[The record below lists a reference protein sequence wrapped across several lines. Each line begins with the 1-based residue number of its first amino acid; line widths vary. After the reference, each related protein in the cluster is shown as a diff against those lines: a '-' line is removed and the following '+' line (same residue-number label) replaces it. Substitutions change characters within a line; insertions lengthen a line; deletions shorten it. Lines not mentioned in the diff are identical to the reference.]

1 VHEETNM
8 AVKEEQE
15 GFRISFSL
23 RLKIIL
29 TFFIISS
36 LVGLGLSYSTYRILD
51 RSLLREL
58 QTRVHNLT
66 QVGSHLIDTEALV
79 RLIGRMS
86 PALGDED
93 VYRVETSEDFRIIS
107 DQLNLIRDTEEELV
121 RYVYIFVPT
130 EDENNALFVVDAD
143 TLPQFAMREEGETIG
158 EEDFSHFNSLFEIA
172 DFPVARQVIEE
183 RVPMVEQEYTYDEAF
198 NVNSIS
204 GYAPIFD
211 RTEGRF
217 LGVLG
222 LDMVDTD
229 VKSVLQNVTTFSLII
244 TAFALVLSFIVSIL
258 LGSLFTRGIIHLD
271 RVVRT
276 FDGTNFAI
284 RADIKSRDEVGRLGF
299 SFNQMAD
306 IIQRYSSQLK
316 ALLRAYGRFV
326 PHDFLRFL
334 QKKSILEVSLG
345 DQVQREMTVMF
356 SDIRSFTELSETM
369 SPKENFNFLNSYLS
383 RVGPEIRSNSGFI
396 DKYIGDGIMAL
407 FPEKPDDALK
417 AAVAM
422 LRRVD
427 EYNDHRSR
435 SGYRPISI
443 GIGIH
448 TGNLMLGTVGEKE
461 RMDGSV
467 IADAVNLCARLE
479 SLTRLY
485 GSSILVSGQ
494 TLKLLAQKD
503 SYHHRFVDRVRV
515 KGKKELVLIYEI
527 FDSDPPETKKRK
539 IAGRKVWTKAL
550 FHYYDRDFKKAYRL
564 FKLLKEKHPQDRIY
578 DLYLR
583 RCVRCIKLGVP
594 EDWQGIEVVN
604 LK

>member
-1 VHEETNM
+1 MHEETEM
-8 AVKEEQE
+8 AGKEEQE
-15 GFRISFSL
+15 GFLISFSL

-121 RYVYIFVPT
+121 RYVYIFMPT

-211 RTEGRF
+211 RTEGKF

-229 VKSVLQNVTTFSLII
+229 VKSVLRNVTTFSLII

-276 FDGTNFAI
+276 FDGTNLAI

-306 IIQRYSSQLK
+306 IIQRYSFQLK

-407 FPEKPDDALK
+407 FPEKPDDALQ

-427 EYNDHRSR
+427 EYNDHRNR

-594 EDWQGIEVVN
+594 KDWQGIEVVN

>member
-1 VHEETNM
+1 M

>member
-1 VHEETNM
+1 VQEEIEM
-8 AVKEEQE
+8 SGKEGKE
-15 GFRISFSL
+15 GFLITFSL

-36 LVGLGLSYSTYRILD
+36 LVGVSLSYSTYRILG
-51 RSLLREL
+51 RSLFREL
-58 QTRVHNLT
+58 QNRVYNLT
-66 QVGSHLIDTEALV
+66 QVGSHLIDTDALS

-86 PALGDED
+86 PALGDDE
-93 VYRVETSEDFRIIS
+93 VFGVETSEDFRIIS
-107 DQLNLIRDTEEELV
+107 DQLNLIRDTEKKLV

-130 EDENNALFVVDAD
+130 KDENTALFVVDAD
-143 TLPQFAMREEGETIG
+143 TLPQFAMREAGEMIG
-158 EEDFSHFNSLFEIA
+158 EEDFSHFNSLFEII

-183 RVPMVEQEYTYDEAF
+183 RVPKVEQEYTYDEAF

-211 RTEGRF
+211 RNSGRF
-217 LGVLG
+217 LAVLG

-229 VKSVLQNVTTFSLII
+229 VKSVLRNITTLSLFI
-244 TAFALVLSFIVSIL
+244 TAGALVLSFIVSIL
-258 LGSLFTRGIIHLD
+258 LGSLFTRGIIQLD

-276 FDGTNFAI
+276 FDKTNLAV

-369 SPKENFNFLNSYLS
+369 SPEENFNFLNSYLS

-407 FPEKPDDALK
+407 FPEKPDDALQ

-422 LRRVD
+422 LRKVD
-427 EYNDHRSR
+427 EYNDHRR
-435 SGYRPISI
+435 KSGYRPIGI

-494 TLKLLAQKD
+494 TLKLLAHKD
-503 SYHHRFVDRVRV
+503 AYHHRFVDRVRV
-515 KGKKELVLIYEI
+515 KGKKELVLIYEV
-527 FDSDPPETKKRK
+527 FDADPPEMKRKK
-539 IAGRKVWTKAL
+539 IAGKIVWTKAL
-550 FHYYDRDFKKAYRL
+550 FHYYDRDFKNAFKL

-583 RCVRCIKLGVP
+583 RSVRCIKFGVP
-594 EDWQGIEVVN
+594 ADWQGIEVVN

>member
-1 VHEETNM
+1 M
-8 AVKEEQE
+8 AGKEEQE
-15 GFRISFSL
+15 GFLISFSL

-121 RYVYIFVPT
+121 RYVYIFMPT

-211 RTEGRF
+211 RTEGKF

-229 VKSVLQNVTTFSLII
+229 VKSVLRNVTTFSLII

-276 FDGTNFAI
+276 FDGTNLAI

-306 IIQRYSSQLK
+306 IIQRYSFQLK

-407 FPEKPDDALK
+407 FPEKPDDALQ

-427 EYNDHRSR
+427 EYNDHRNR

-594 EDWQGIEVVN
+594 KDWQGIEVVN